1 MIEVKTVLVK
11 NRKLLL
17 WAFLAVVAFCWFLGN
32 SFLNLI
38 HNKLEQK
45 RLTKVSAQ
53 LDKEYDQLQAQL
65 DLLKAQDPV
74 YIEGLARVQYNMSRS
89 GETEYRFDIKK

>member
-17 WAFLAVVAFCWFLGN
+17 CAFLAVAAFCWFLGN

-45 RLTKVSAQ
+45 RLTKLSAQ
-53 LDKEYDQLQAQL
+53 LDKEYEQLQAQL
-65 DLLKAQDPV
+65 DLLKAQDPA
-74 YIEGLARVQYNMSRS
+74 YIERLARVEYNMSRT
-89 GETEYRFDIKK
+89 GETEYRFNVK

>member
-1 MIEVKTVLVK
+1 MTSVKTTLIR

-17 WAFLAVVAFCWFLGN
+17 WSLAAIVVICWFLGN

-45 RLTKVSAQ
+45 RLIKRSAE
-53 LDKEYDQLQAQL
+53 LDQQYEQLQAEL
-65 DLLKAQDPV
+65 DLLKTQDPV
-74 YIEGLARVQYNMSRS
+74 YIEHLARVQYNMSHP
-89 GETEYRFDIKK
+89 GETEYRFNTK

>member
-1 MIEVKTVLVK
+1 MTPVKTTFIR

-17 WAFLAVVAFCWFLGN
+17 WSFLAIIGICWFLGN

-45 RLTKVSAQ
+45 RLTKQSAE
-53 LDKEYDQLQAQL
+53 LDKQYEQLQAEL
-65 DLLKAQDPV
+65 ELLKAQDPV
-74 YIEGLARVQYNMSRS
+74 YIERLARVQYNMSRP
-89 GETEYRFDIKK
+89 GETEYRFNTK

>member
-1 MIEVKTVLVK
+1 MTEVKTILIK

-17 WAFLAVVAFCWFLGN
+17 WTFLLIVVVCWFLGN

-53 LDKEYDQLQAQL
+53 LDQQYEQLQAQL
-65 DLLKAQDPV
+65 DLLNSQDPAYV
-74 YIEGLARVQYNMSRS
+74 EQLARVQYNMSRP
-89 GETEYRFDIKK
+89 GETEYRFSVK